1 MATPSLPHL
10 NKANL
15 ALHSVATREES
26 RYSLNYILV
35 NGVGTVATNGHLLAE
50 VSYPAGP
57 DGKAADVPKDHVQ
70 FLGRDDAIEAF
81 RACKKGSSAIVAED
95 ELLVLNRT
103 AESRFKFSRYDD
115 DKKDLVFPQYERVMP
130 DEEPKAKVRVNAKLL
145 ADLLKIALELHKPN
159 TGHYKGAAPIDISIY
174 DEGQAMRLDAESD
187 DGQTLRAVLMPMK
200 GDSQ

>member
-1 MATPSLPHL
+1 MNTPSLPRI

-15 ALHSVATREES
+15 ALYSTVTQEES

-35 NGVGTVATNGHLLAE
+35 NGLGTVATDGHLLAE

-81 RACKKGSSAIVAED
+81 RAYKAKGSSALVTED
-95 ELLVLNRT
+95 ELLVLNRS
-103 AESRFKFSRYDD
+103 AESRFKFSQE
-115 DKKDLVFPQYERVMP
+115 VETFPSYERVFP
-130 DEEPKAKVRVNAKLL
+130 SKVAKAKIRLDAKLL
-145 ADLLKIALELHKPN
+145 AKLLKIAEELHRSAGRKEQP
-159 TGHYKGAAPIDISIY
+159 AIDLTIY
-174 DEGQAMRLDAESD
+174 GPDEAMRIDATSD
-187 DGQTLRAVLMPMK
+187 DGQTLRALLMPMK